1 MYPPIFR
8 VPGLNEGFLIDTRRG
23 DSRVC
28 CDLLLEFTFTSGG
41 TYVEFGPVQERG
53 RTIPEDPH
61 REEAMEHVSKSGTFG

>member
-1 MYPPIFR
+1 M
-8 VPGLNEGFLIDTRRG
+8 VSGLNEEFLSDARRG

-53 RTIPEDPH
+53 RTIPKEDPH
-61 REEAMEHVSKSGTFG
+61 REEAMEQVPKSGAFG